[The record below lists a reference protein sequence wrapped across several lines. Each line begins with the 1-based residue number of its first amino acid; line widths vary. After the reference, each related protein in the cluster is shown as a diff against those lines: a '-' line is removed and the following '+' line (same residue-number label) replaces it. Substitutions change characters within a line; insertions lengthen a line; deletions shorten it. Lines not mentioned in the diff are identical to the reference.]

1 MTDTTSNEVK
11 FLREKL
17 ARHLAGYR
25 NRRVRYRNLA
35 FLLKMGT
42 TFFGSATT
50 ILLGLKGY
58 SSFSAHAES
67 LSVAALISSAAVT
80 LAATWETFFDHRWLW
95 VRFTAAFERL
105 TEISDDLEY
114 ALAKGNFSDNQV
126 DLYYDRLKATL
137 QETRSAWFEKRVR
150 EIGTDR

>member
-1 MTDTTSNEVK
+1 
-11 FLREKL
+11 
-17 ARHLAGYR
+17 
-25 NRRVRYRNLA
+25 
-35 FLLKMGT
+35 MGT

-58 SSFSAHAES
+58 SSFSSHAEG

-80 LAATWETFFDHRWLW
+80 LDATWETFFDHRWLLGPLHR
-95 VRFTAAFERL
+95 RFRAVNRNFRRPR
-105 TEISDDLEY
+105 ICSGQGSFSDD
-114 ALAKGNFSDNQV
+114 QV

-137 QETRSAWFEKRVR
+137 QESRSAWFEKRAR